1 LLVHFFSFSLSYF
14 FVAGKTRLC
23 TKSIDPPPTED
34 DIVLSGLQIKADH
47 AVVDYTPAKQELFLT
62 PGEGAR
68 VFINGK
74 LIKERTEL
82 CHNDRLICGAHLVFR
97 VIFPNH
103 AADDGDSLFDWEYAT
118 KEMTTSTI
126 EALNAPDPETVRQQQ
141 EAAEKMAKM
150 QAEIEAERVRAKEDQ
165 QRKQAE
171 YEATLRD
178 IAKKKE
184 DEIAAAKQAIVNAS
198 AADSQKLSKKL
209 AEREAE
215 LERERAAAAKQ
226 HSERLE
232 AMRKEQNALEAKLAQ
247 QREETKA
254 LHKKHEVEKRDR
266 QLLEENLVSIT
277 AAALW

>member
-1 LLVHFFSFSLSYF
+1 
-14 FVAGKTRLC
+14 
-23 TKSIDPPPTED
+23 
-34 DIVLSGLQIKADH
+34 
-47 AVVDYTPAKQELFLT
+47 
-62 PGEGAR
+62 
-68 VFINGK
+68 
-74 LIKERTEL
+74 
-82 CHNDRLICGAHLVFR
+82 
-97 VIFPNH
+97 
-103 AADDGDSLFDWEYAT
+103 
-118 KEMTTSTI
+118 MTTSTI

-141 EAAEKMAKM
+141 EATEKMAKM

-232 AMRKEQNALEAKLAQ
+232 AMRKEQNTLEAKLAQ

-266 QLLEENLVSIT
+266 QLLEENLVRSNFQRSSVRSMIFPFPCNS
-277 AAALW
+277 